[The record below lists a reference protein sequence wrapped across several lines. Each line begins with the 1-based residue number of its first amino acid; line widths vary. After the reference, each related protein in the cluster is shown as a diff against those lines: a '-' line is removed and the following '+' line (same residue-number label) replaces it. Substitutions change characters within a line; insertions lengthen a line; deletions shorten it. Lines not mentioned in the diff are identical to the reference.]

1 MQGSRNGAII
11 MSNLWWISNILTTT
25 FEFYLFD
32 DFMSNVLIKKTNV
45 LNYKAPL
52 YLISGAAIMIINT
65 FQMPW
70 LDIAM
75 ISVLYFLLLSILYKN
90 SNFEKVFYTIAFLF
104 PMAAIEAVV
113 KITWFTVFRNIT
125 SIGFI
130 SINILGLLAAF
141 LLEKIYLIFISK
153 NYHKAYRKW
162 FSCFLI
168 LPFIYMFVLIEI
180 LTPAFNTT
188 TKAAFPSVI
197 TGYALLFANTVS
209 FYLFDKLIQNLDEN
223 KKQSLYIQSLSM
235 NENYYRMVEK
245 NNENQA
251 LILHD
256 FKHHIHTIT
265 AMARSEK
272 NDDIL
277 NYLSVLEP
285 EFTMTNTIQFTNN
298 NIINIILS
306 EKQAVAKAKGI
317 PFHLDIAPCNLL
329 FLDIVASCSLFSNLL
344 DNAIE
349 AAEQCMENSY
359 IDLKL
364 AQFNKHYVLLQIENP
379 FVFVASTSQGL
390 LTTKN
395 DSSVHGYGLK
405 QIRSIVESQGGIFT
419 YEHKNNIFRVT
430 VMLKSNS

>member
-1 MQGSRNGAII
+1 

-32 DFMSNVLIKKTNV
+32 DFMSNLLIKKTNV
-45 LNYKAPL
+45 LKYKVPL

-70 LDIAM
+70 LDITM

-90 SNFEKVFYTIAFLF
+90 SNFEKAFYTIAFLF
-104 PMAAIEAVV
+104 PMAAIETVV
-113 KITWFTVFRNIT
+113 KITCFTVFRYIT

-188 TKAAFPSVI
+188 TKAEFPSVI
-197 TGYALLFANTVS
+197 TGYALLFANTIS

-285 EFTMTNTIQFTNN
+285 EYTMTNTIQFTNN

-317 PFHLDIAPCNLL
+317 PFRLDIAPCNLS

-349 AAEQCMENSY
+349 AAEQCTENSY

-419 YEHKNNIFRVT
+419 YEHKNNIFSVT

>member
-1 MQGSRNGAII
+1 
-11 MSNLWWISNILTTT
+11 
-25 FEFYLFD
+25 
-32 DFMSNVLIKKTNV
+32 
-45 LNYKAPL
+45 
-52 YLISGAAIMIINT
+52 
-65 FQMPW
+65 
-70 LDIAM
+70 
-75 ISVLYFLLLSILYKN
+75 
-90 SNFEKVFYTIAFLF
+90 
-104 PMAAIEAVV
+104 
-113 KITWFTVFRNIT
+113 
-125 SIGFI
+125 
-130 SINILGLLAAF
+130 
-141 LLEKIYLIFISK
+141 
-153 NYHKAYRKW
+153 
-162 FSCFLI
+162 
-168 LPFIYMFVLIEI
+168 
-180 LTPAFNTT
+180 
-188 TKAAFPSVI
+188 
-197 TGYALLFANTVS
+197 
-209 FYLFDKLIQNLDEN
+209 
-223 KKQSLYIQSLSM
+223 
-235 NENYYRMVEK
+235 
-245 NNENQA
+245 
-251 LILHD
+251 
-256 FKHHIHTIT
+256 
-265 AMARSEK
+265 MARSEK

-317 PFHLDIAPCNLL
+317 PFHLDIAPCNLM

-395 DSSVHGYGLK
+395 DSSVHGYGLT
-405 QIRSIVESQGGIFT
+405 QIRSVVESQGGIFT